1 MMTMMTKMTMSY
13 EGVGKDLLIAIP
25 NNKVDT
31 PRQYIK
37 ATKDTKLVLASAALS
52 SWTYAR
58 KSLIG
63 CHEAPICLILA
74 SSHQIH
80 VVTLSLRF

>member
-58 KSLIG
+58 RASLDVMK
-63 CHEAPICLILA
+63 
-74 SSHQIH
+74 HQ
-80 VVTLSLRF
+80 FF